1 MTQVIGAA
9 SQRRDHLGRGECDLS
24 GGLPDLAIGGRAD
37 DTVVGLP
44 KQATIGCG
52 PELAEVPAEQRD
64 QFGRASNTQA

>member
-37 DTVVGLP
+37 DAVVGLP